1 VTRPDT
7 FRVLERPRY
16 ATPGTDGRYPR
27 PLNEVAAPR
36 VRYALDG
43 RDILS
48 FAVPATSDLRELLT
62 ARRVI
67 ELKPRGESTS
77 EWLISRVTEAA
88 GPEGNG
94 IFVVECDP
102 IRVIL
107 GDAGIIEFVE
117 VGGQSYTNLGGLNG
131 TARNFLRTF
140 AIEHLQRRGITWV
153 VNGTIEPVQQFDF
166 SWDALTPLALI
177 EGVAKETGTEWSLR
191 DNPAQS
197 RYEIDLVERVG
208 GQIEQVEARD
218 GLNILQLQTSRN
230 RERLFTSIRPSG
242 GLAQGAEERAN
253 IGWATWR
260 VADVT
265 GDVIEIEPRGGGFG
279 AILEDGQHVGLYLEA
294 ADGTFWE
301 IEDSDEGDQTLTL
314 ETGAGASFAVDDDV
328 QIVADDQGTLLTSL
342 ESPSG
347 VSAFGFV
354 QGQATGRSL
363 GHRNWLRNPFLA
375 QGPGPTWYT
384 GTAPAS
390 GSLTTSIPLVG
401 LPATTLIPA
410 DSLLKF
416 TGPGLTNLGAVVAS
430 DATTDGSGNVTL
442 TVTSSTS
449 WAAGQQFHIGIGLP
463 VAADDIIVS
472 SGYPIW
478 GGRADV
484 VSDVGQYDGTYSS
497 TTDCLITIKGLPVG
511 RRIPAGTVLS
521 PVTVANVFVL
531 EDAVVD
537 GTGRATLR
545 IPLNTN
551 ATDNANVTLTYP
563 NTLNATRVLYR
574 MTGVP
579 RATFTTTPV
588 YVRASAGAG
597 NDKIWARARYH
608 AIASA
613 SGWGSSPPMSLN
625 LRKATTVIA
634 TATASDWTPGPLEIL
649 NFNLEVSAPLESDTY
664 DIALND
670 ATQPFGYAV
679 GVSALQISVGATP
692 QPFVEGSAATRLFQ
706 EGQLA
711 LLASRQWPATYTVR
725 LSEIVS
731 EWGLDPLSPSLGL
744 GNFIR
749 LRSPSTGVD
758 AILRIVAIEFDPTDP
773 SEKIFT
779 LDSDPERISTLTS
792 KARPRAVFVN
802 VDLDITVDNDGKGV
816 ARETV
821 LVSEAPPVAAPG
833 AERFVVPEGSTAP
846 TGDVALAVAPLPP
859 DLFRGTIS

>member
-177 EGVAKETGTEWSLR
+177 EGIAKETGTEWSLR

-294 ADGTFWE
+294 ADGTFHE

-354 QGQATGRSL
+354 QGQSTGRSL
-363 GHRNWLRNPFLA
+363 GHRNWVRNPFLSDWPVKPLQTPA
-375 QGPGPTWYT
+375 RADGNQSSATLNFKDLPPNHEVLANDIIVLSAGNFVRVTADATADGSGNITVTVANSVTVTNNQGQTFMRLLGRLPRAWAMTNTQQTPIFDASRHEEINQVCNVDGARTADSQVSLKNLPANFKVPAGTSLT
-384 GTAPAS
+384 GTVFVTQDAVANSSGLVTLKVRPSASATFSDNQAITLRRPALA
-390 GSLTTSIPLVG
+390 G
-401 LPATTLIPA
+401 
-410 DSLLKF
+410 D
-416 TGPGLTNLGAVVAS
+416 GAVVAGVTHFQTGFLRQNFYFRALKPT
-430 DATTDGSGNVTL
+430 DAVSMV
-442 TVTSSTS
+442 
-449 WAAGQQFHIGIGLP
+449 ARFAGWLDSPNAFN
-463 VAADDIIVS
+463 D
-472 SGYPIW
+472 W
-478 GGRADV
+478 GGPGDDSTGPRV
-484 VSDVGQYDGTYSS
+484 VFQTS
-497 TTDCLITIKGLPVG
+497 TGSTIQ
-511 RRIPAGTVLS
+511 
-521 PVTVANVFVL
+521 
-531 EDAVVD
+531 
-537 GTGRATLR
+537 
-545 IPLNTN
+545 
-551 ATDNANVTLTYP
+551 
-563 NTLNATRVLYR
+563 
-574 MTGVP
+574 
-579 RATFTTTPV
+579 
-588 YVRASAGAG
+588 AG
-597 NDKIWARARYH
+597 NYAE
-608 AIASA
+608 AIFDTGFQLYTAQT
-613 SGWGSSPPMSLN
+613 G
-625 LRKATTVIA
+625 
-634 TATASDWTPGPLEIL
+634 ATASVASGEYRMAVEPPYSTAQGAKWVLLSTMVYLGT
-649 NFNLEVSAPLESDTY
+649 V
-664 DIALND
+664 
-670 ATQPFGYAV
+670 QP
-679 GVSALQISVGATP
+679 
-692 QPFVEGSAATRLFQ
+692 PFVEGSAATRLFQ

-792 KARPRAVFVN
+792 KARPRAVFVD
-802 VDLDITVDNDGKGV
+802 VDITVDQDGR

-821 LVSEAPPVAAPG
+821 LVSESPPVAAPG
-833 AERFVVPEGSTAP
+833 SERFVVPEGSTPP
-846 TGDVALAVAPLPP
+846 TGDIVLEVTPLPP
-859 DLFRGTIS
+859 RPPSIGLTP

>member
-16 ATPGTDGRYPR
+16 ATAGTDGRYPR

-140 AIEHLQRRGITWV
+140 AIEHLIRRGITWV

-177 EGVAKETGTEWSLR
+177 EGIAKETGVEWSLR

-265 GDVIEIEPRGGGFG
+265 GDVIEVRPRGGGFG

-294 ADGTFWE
+294 ADGTFHE
-301 IEDSDEGDQTLTL
+301 IEDSDESDQTLTL

-347 VSAFGFV
+347 VASFGFV

-363 GHRNWLRNPFLA
+363 GHRNWIRNPFLSDWPVKPLQTPA
-375 QGPGPTWYT
+375 RADGNQSSATLNFKDLPPNHEVLANDIIVLSAGNFVRVTADATADGSGNITVTVANSVTVTNNQGQTFMRLLGRLPRAWAMTNTQQTPIFDASRHEEINQACNVDGARTADSQVSLKNLPANFKIPA
-384 GTAPAS
+384 GT
-390 GSLTTSIPLVG
+390 SLTVSVFTTQDAVANGSGLVT
-401 LPATTLIPA
+401 LKVRPSASATFSDNQAITLRRPALA
-410 DSLLKF
+410 GD
-416 TGPGLTNLGAVVAS
+416 GAVVAGVTRFQTGFLRQNFYFRALKPT
-430 DATTDGSGNVTL
+430 DAVSMV
-442 TVTSSTS
+442 
-449 WAAGQQFHIGIGLP
+449 ARFAGWLDSPNAFNDWGGP
-463 VAADDIIVS
+463 ADDS
-472 SGYPIW
+472 TGP
-478 GGRADV
+478 RV
-484 VSDVGQYDGTYSS
+484 VFQTS
-497 TTDCLITIKGLPVG
+497 TGSTIQ
-511 RRIPAGTVLS
+511 AGNY
-521 PVTVANVFVL
+521 A
-531 EDAVVD
+531 E
-537 GTGRATLR
+537 
-545 IPLNTN
+545 
-551 ATDNANVTLTYP
+551 
-563 NTLNATRVLYR
+563 
-574 MTGVP
+574 
-579 RATFTTTPV
+579 ATFDTGFQLYTAQT
-588 YVRASAGAG
+588 G
-597 NDKIWARARYH
+597 
-608 AIASA
+608 
-613 SGWGSSPPMSLN
+613 
-625 LRKATTVIA
+625 
-634 TATASDWTPGPLEIL
+634 ATASVASGEYRMAVEPPYSTAQGAKWVLLSTMVYLGT
-649 NFNLEVSAPLESDTY
+649 V
-664 DIALND
+664 
-670 ATQPFGYAV
+670 QP
-679 GVSALQISVGATP
+679 
-692 QPFVEGSAATRLFQ
+692 PFVEGSAATRLFQ

-792 KARPRAVFVN
+792 KARPRAVFVD
-802 VDLDITVDNDGKGV
+802 VDITVDQDGR

-821 LVSEAPPVAAPG
+821 LVSESPPVAAPG
-833 AERFVVPEGSTAP
+833 SERFVVPEGSTPP
-846 TGDVALAVAPLPP
+846 TGDIVLEVTPLPP
-859 DLFRGTIS
+859 RPPSIGLTP

>member
-1 VTRPDT
+1 VTRPDI

-94 IFVVECDP
+94 IFVIECDP

-107 GDAGIIEFVE
+107 GDAGMIEFVE

-140 AIEHLQRRGITWV
+140 AIEHLTRRDITWV

-177 EGVAKETGTEWSLR
+177 EGIAKETGTEWSLR

-294 ADGTFWE
+294 ADGTFHE
-301 IEDSDEGDQTLTL
+301 IEDSDEGDQSLTL

-354 QGQATGRSL
+354 QGQATGRAL
-363 GHRNWLRNPFLA
+363 GHRNWIRNPFLSDWPVKPL
-375 QGPGPTWYT
+375 QT
-384 GTAPAS
+384 PAR
-390 GSLTTSIPLVG
+390 
-401 LPATTLIPA
+401 A
-410 DSLLKF
+410 
-416 TGPGLTNLGAVVAS
+416 
-430 DATTDGSGNVTL
+430 DGSQFGATL
-442 TVTSSTS
+442 N
-449 WAAGQQFHIGIGLP
+449 FKDLP
-463 VAADDIIVS
+463 PNFEVLADDIIVLAGGNTTRITAPATADG
-472 SGYPIW
+472 SGNITVTIASATSVVANQGQTFVRFTGRLPRAWEMTNTLQPPIFAASRHEEVNEACNVD
-478 GGRADV
+478 GARTADSQV
-484 VSDVGQYDGTYSS
+484 A
-497 TTDCLITIKGLPVG
+497 LKNLPADFK
-511 RRIPAGTVLS
+511 IPAGTSLTDQVLITEDAQANGS
-521 PVTVANVFVL
+521 GLVTVKVRPASS
-531 EDAVVD
+531 
-537 GTGRATLR
+537 GTFSDNQALTLR
-545 IPLNTN
+545 RPALAGDGVVVGGVTFSSTGPLRQNFYIRTLK
-551 ATDNANVTLTYP
+551 ATDTVSMVARFAGWLDTPDAFRDWGNTGDDSVGPFVHFQTSTGSNIALGNNGNVEFSTAYE
-563 NTLNATRVLYR
+563 VY
-574 MTGVP
+574 
-579 RATFTTTPV
+579 TTQST
-588 YVRASAGAG
+588 
-597 NDKIWARARYH
+597 
-608 AIASA
+608 
-613 SGWGSSPPMSLN
+613 
-625 LRKATTVIA
+625 A
-634 TATASDWTPGPLEIL
+634 TATVASGEYRMAVFPPTSTAQGAKWWLLSTMVYLGT
-649 NFNLEVSAPLESDTY
+649 V
-664 DIALND
+664 
-670 ATQPFGYAV
+670 QP
-679 GVSALQISVGATP
+679 
-692 QPFVEGSAATRLFQ
+692 PFVEGSAATPLFQ

-731 EWGLDPLSPSLGL
+731 EWGLDPLSSSLGL

-792 KARPRAVFVN
+792 KARPRAVFVD
-802 VDLDITVDNDGKGV
+802 VDITVDEDGR

-821 LVSEAPPVAAPG
+821 LVSESPPVAAPG
-833 AERFVVPEGSTAP
+833 SERFVVPEGSTAP
-846 TGDVALAVAPLPP
+846 TTDVPLPVSPFGP
-859 DLFRGTIS
+859 D

>member
-67 ELKPRGESTS
+67 ELKPRGEPTS

-102 IRVIL
+102 VRVIL

-140 AIEHLQRRGITWV
+140 AIEHLTRRGITWV

-177 EGVAKETGTEWSLR
+177 EGIAKETGTEWSLR

-294 ADGTFWE
+294 ADGTFHE
-301 IEDSDEGDQTLTL
+301 IEDSDEGNQTLTL

-354 QGQATGRSL
+354 QGQATSRAL
-363 GHRNWLRNPFLA
+363 GHRNWVRNPFLA
-375 QGPGPTWYT
+375 HGPGPTWYT

-390 GSLTTSIPLVG
+390 GSATTSIALVG
-401 LPATTLIPA
+401 LPASTLIPA

-416 TGPGLTNLGAVVAS
+416 TGPGLTNLGSFVAS

-442 TVTSSTS
+442 AVTSSTS

-478 GGRADV
+478 GGGSDV
-484 VSDVGQYDGTYSS
+484 ASDVGQYDGTYSA

-563 NTLNATRVLYR
+563 NTGNATRVLYR
-574 MTGVP
+574 MTGIP
-579 RATFTTTPV
+579 RAVFTTTPV
-588 YVRASAGAG
+588 YVRAEAGAG
-597 NDKIWARARYH
+597 NDKVWARARYH
-608 AIASA
+608 AIASS
-613 SGWGSSPPMSLN
+613 SGWGPNPSPAPIRI
-625 LRKATTVIA
+625 RKGTTVV
-634 TATASDWTPGPLEIL
+634 ASAVGPEWTPTAPDVL
-649 NFNLEVSAPLESDTY
+649 NFNLEVSAPLESGTY
-664 DIALND
+664 DISVAD
-670 ATQPFGYAV
+670 TSAPSGYAL
-679 GVSALQISVGATP
+679 GVSALQISVGPTP

-792 KARPRAVFVN
+792 KARPRAVFVD
-802 VDLDITVDNDGKGV
+802 VDITVDQDGR

-821 LVSEAPPVAAPG
+821 LVSESPPVAAPG
-833 AERFVVPEGSTAP
+833 SERFVVPEGSTAP
-846 TGDVALAVAPLPP
+846 TGDIVLEVTPLPP
-859 DLFRGTIS
+859 PPPSIGLTP